1 MIDRRQF
8 IALVVGAAAMRLQPV
23 RAQEAGRVYRLGI
36 LDGVGSRRED
46 PKFVAFFE
54 ELRRSGFVE
63 GQNLHVEGPFF
74 ARDDEAPAAA
84 AAIVAAGVD
93 AIVVTARLGRPV
105 QQGTRTIP
113 ILAVGNDLVRQGFV
127 SSLAHPGGNTTGI
140 SILATELDG
149 KRQELLMGLVPG
161 ARRIAALADP
171 AVTAPERLQA
181 LQEMAR
187 ARGVEV
193 SVALAAKPEEIVPA
207 IDAAKASGAQALNV
221 LASALLEDTT
231 GRRLYI
237 ERAAALK
244 LPAISQWPESAEA
257 GVLAAYGPRNTEIYR
272 QLARQLVKILRG
284 ANPADIPVE
293 QPDRFELVINLDTA
307 KAMGLTIP
315 EAMLERADKVIE

>member
-171 AVTAPERLQA
+171 AVTAPEQLQA

-187 ARGVEV
+187 GHGVEV

-315 EAMLERADKVIE
+315 EAMLDRADTVIE